1 MSHAVMRP
9 TFERRDDRGWM
20 VELLNRGPWETVLWG
35 EMKAGA
41 VMGNHYHRRTKIFFF
56 LTRGSARVDTL
67 QVETGEKGRLQ
78 LKAGEGVHF
87 PVMQTHAIRFQGES
101 EFLML
106 KSEPYDAK
114 DPDTISYPVPE

>member
-35 EMKAGA
+35 EM
-41 VMGNHYHRRTKIFFF
+41 
-56 LTRGSARVDTL
+56 
-67 QVETGEKGRLQ
+67 
-78 LKAGEGVHF
+78 KAGEGVHF